1 MLIDSLNKALVLIVH
16 CDRDL
21 LEIVV
26 LSLGITGSSICIA
39 TVLGLCLAL
48 LLEIGTIPGK
58 GFFIS
63 ILNTLTG
70 LPPVVVGL
78 VLYMFLSRSGP
89 LGFLDLLYSPGAMII
104 AQTVLAT
111 PIVAALSHAAITAG
125 GKAVRETAMGMGATE
140 FQALLAVFQDARYAI
155 MAAVAAAFG
164 RVIAEVGAVLLVG
177 GNIAHHTR
185 VMTTAIAMEA
195 DKGQFKL
202 AIALGI
208 ILLSLSFLVNG
219 AFYASQRKGRKG

>member
-1 MLIDSLNKALVLIVH
+1 MLIDTLTRAVLLIIH
-16 CDRDL
+16 LDPDL
-21 LEIVV
+21 IEIVL
-26 LSLGITGSSICIA
+26 LSLRVTASGILLATG
-39 TVLGLCLAL
+39 LGLGFTL
-48 LLEIGTIPGK
+48 LLEIRKIPGQ
-58 GFFIS
+58 GLIIS

-78 VLYMFLSRSGP
+78 LLYVFLSRSGP
-89 LGFLDLLYSPGAMII
+89 LGFLGILYSPAAMII
-104 AQTVLAT
+104 AQTILAA
-111 PIVAALSHAAITAG
+111 PIVAALSHAAITSTG
-125 GKAVRETAMGMGATE
+125 QTVRDTALGLGATE

-164 RVIAEVGAVLLVG
+164 RVMAEVGAVLMVG

-195 DKGQFKL
+195 DKGDFEL

-208 ILLSLSFLVNG
+208 ILLTLSFLVNG
-219 AFYASQRKGRKG
+219 AFYIFQRKGRKR